1 MLTCKRSRRL
11 VAGLALLAA
20 LGAAGSGC
28 GADVPT
34 PAGDRQQG
42 RAESAAEAAD
52 AQTGREAEADSSAP
66 LVAFLGDSL
75 TAGLGL
81 SKDSAYPAVLERTLR
96 EEGRPIRVVNAG
108 VSGDTSAG
116 GLSRLPALL
125 AQHPDVLVVAL
136 GGNDGLRGLPV
147 ASTRK
152 NLEAIVKAAQDKGV
166 AVLLLGLKMP
176 PNYGPEYT
184 ESFARM
190 YGEVAGELDVALV
203 PFMLEGVAGD
213 PELMQGDGL
222 HPTAKGQEKV
232 AGLVLPPLRELLEK
246 RP

>member
-1 MLTCKRSRRL
+1 MFVRKRSRRL
-11 VAGLALLAA
+11 AARLALCAGLCALVF
-20 LGAAGSGC
+20 GC
-28 GADVPT
+28 GTDVPT

-52 AQTGREAEADSSAP
+52 AQKGQAADSSAP

-81 SKDSAYPAVLERTLR
+81 PRDSAYPAVLERTLR
-96 EEGRPIRVVNAG
+96 EEGHPIRVLNAG

-116 GLSRLPALL
+116 GLNRLPALL
-125 AQHPDVLVVAL
+125 AQHPHVLVVAL

-147 ASTRK
+147 ASIRK
-152 NLEAIVKAAQDKGV
+152 SLETIVKAAQEDGV

-190 YGEVAGELDVALV
+190 YGEVADELDVPLV
-203 PFMLEGVAGD
+203 PFMLQGVAGD

-222 HPTAKGQEKV
+222 HPTAEGQKLV
-232 AGLVLPPLRELLEK
+232 AGNVLPALRGLLEK
-246 RP
+246 SP

>member
-1 MLTCKRSRRL
+1 MFVRKRSRPLAAR
-11 VAGLALLAA
+11 LALCAA
-20 LGAAGSGC
+20 LCTTGFAC
-28 GADVPT
+28 GTDVPT

-52 AQTGREAEADSSAP
+52 AQKEPAADGSAP

-81 SKDSAYPAVLERTLR
+81 PRDSAYPAVLERSLR
-96 EEGRPIRVVNAG
+96 EEGHPVRVLNAG

-125 AQHPDVLVVAL
+125 AQHPRVLVVAL

-147 ASTRK
+147 PSTRK
-152 NLEAIVKAAQDKGV
+152 NLEAIVKAAQEQGV

-190 YGEVAGELDVALV
+190 YGDVAAELAVPLV

-213 PELMQGDGL
+213 PDLNQGDGL
-222 HPTAKGQEKV
+222 HPTAEGQKIV
-232 AGLVLPPLRELLEK
+232 AGNVLPALRELLEQS
-246 RP
+246 P

>member
-11 VAGLALLAA
+11 AARLALLAA
-20 LGAAGSGC
+20 LGAAGFGC

-42 RAESAAEAAD
+42 RVESAAEAAD
-52 AQTGREAEADSSAP
+52 AQKGREADSSAP

-81 SKDSAYPAVLERTLR
+81 SKSSAYPAVLERTLR

-116 GLSRLPALL
+116 GLSRLPSLL
-125 AQHPDVLVVAL
+125 GQHPDVLVVAL

-147 ASTRK
+147 ASVRK
-152 NLEAIVKAAQDKGV
+152 NLEAIVKAAQDKDV

-176 PNYGPEYT
+176 PNYGPDYT

-190 YGEVAGELDVALV
+190 YGEVADELDVPLV
-203 PFMLEGVAGD
+203 PFLLEGVAGD

-232 AGLVLPPLRELLEK
+232 AGLVLPALRELLET